1 MSELEE
7 LRKLLAETSDPK
19 KQTTIIAKIRKLE
32 KQLGI
37 KPPAQVSEDRL
48 AVWKDDEEEET
59 VIFNKNGGIVTK
71 PI

>member
-37 KPPAQVSEDRL
+37 KPPAQVSEDWL
-48 AVWKDDEEEET
+48 AAWSNDEEEET
-59 VIFNKNGGIVTK
+59 VLFNKDGGIVTK